1 MLPRMVYL
9 TKSQRDSGALFLALP
24 CRYCGCGIAARTRPF
39 KIEKDA
45 EGKDAHYKKT
55 ACRALKDERE
65 AEEAGARAGAGA
77 ATATAAASAPVQSTS
92 TKKALHRCG
101 MLEESVRPLQ
111 CGASWSERRSS

>member
-1 MLPRMVYL
+1 MVYL

-45 EGKDAHYKKT
+45 EGKDTHYKKK

-65 AEEAGARAGAGA
+65 AEEAGAGAGA
-77 ATATAAASAPVQSTS
+77 AAASAGGHLLCRVESGLDHAWNVPVI
-92 TKKALHRCG
+92 LDC
-101 MLEESVRPLQ
+101 
-111 CGASWSERRSS
+111 RS